1 MFPVGVP
8 KVGTIRRDLSRAGIP
23 FLDELGRRIDLH
35 ALRKTFG
42 TALVLNGEQPRVVM
56 EAMRHSDLKLTMKLY
71 TDARQ
76 LPVGAALARLPWN
89 IAAKTGNEKSA

>member
-1 MFPVGVP
+1 MPDKSARQFARSKP
-8 KVGTIRRDLSRAGIP
+8 
-23 FLDELGRRIDLH
+23 LH

-56 EAMRHSDLKLTMKLY
+56 EAMRHSDLKLTMRLY
-71 TDARQ
+71 TDAGQ

-89 IAAKTGNEKSA
+89 RTASITKTA